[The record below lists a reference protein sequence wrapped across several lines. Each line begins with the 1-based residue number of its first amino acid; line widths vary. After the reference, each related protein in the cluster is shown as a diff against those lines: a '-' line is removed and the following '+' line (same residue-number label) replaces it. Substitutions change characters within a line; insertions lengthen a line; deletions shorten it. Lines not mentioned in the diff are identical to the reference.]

1 MNYKLYK
8 ELEIT
13 INEWWD
19 SLPDAVQEAL
29 NKVYDKYYD
38 KCEEKQMTKEY
49 TIYNEDNELVAKGN
63 LLEILDLLTNLGY
76 RIEENINDK
85 SI

>member
-1 MNYKLYK
+1 VNYKLYK

-38 KCEEKQMTKEY
+38 KCEEK
-49 TIYNEDNELVAKGN
+49 
-63 LLEILDLLTNLGY
+63 TN
-76 RIEENINDK
+76 D
-85 SI
+85 